1 MICESLARYN
11 NIEKDILMIFLSRKL
26 MSLLVN
32 NCSQVILLEEPRK
45 SREKRGIFT
54 QLSVICEAIVRG
66 AICNIAITRRQG
78 LVEIVHIEISLVNLV
93 SLVKILRNNSLGFI
107 EKCRGRIQA
116 YHCRSDSLT
125 YRRLPFSVRIRWLAQ
140 SAVDENKKTENRK

>member
-1 MICESLARYN
+1 MICESLARYE
-11 NIEKDILMIFLSRKL
+11 NIEKDVLMIFLSRKL

-54 QLSVICEAIVRG
+54 QLSVICEATVRG
-66 AICNIAITRRQG
+66 AICNIATTRRQG

-107 EKCRGRIQA
+107 EKRRGRIQA
-116 YHCRSDSLT
+116 YHCRSGSLT
-125 YRRLPFSVRIRWLAQ
+125 YRRLPFSVRIRRLAQ
-140 SAVDENKKTENRK
+140 SAVDKNKKTENRK